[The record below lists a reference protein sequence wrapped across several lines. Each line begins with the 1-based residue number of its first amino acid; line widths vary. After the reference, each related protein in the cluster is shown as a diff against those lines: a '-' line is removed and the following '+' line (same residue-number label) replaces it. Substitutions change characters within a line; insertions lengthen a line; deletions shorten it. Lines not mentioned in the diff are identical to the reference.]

1 MPQNTFTV
9 FWTRSAQNDL
19 IEIIEHISFDSY
31 SIANEKFI
39 QIKRQAVK
47 LENQPTR
54 GRIVPELL
62 LYSIENYREIIISPW
77 RMIYRIEGSNVYIVA
92 LFDGRRNF
100 EDILLRRIIR
110 E

>member
-1 MPQNTFTV
+1 MAPHEP
-9 FWTRSAQNDL
+9 L
-19 IEIIEHISFDSY
+19 
-31 SIANEKFI
+31 
-39 QIKRQAVK
+39 
-47 LENQPTR
+47 
-54 GRIVPELL
+54 RIGSSRLW
-62 LYSIENYREIIISPW
+62 LYSIENYRVIIISTW

>member
-1 MPQNTFTV
+1 MAPHEP
-9 FWTRSAQNDL
+9 L
-19 IEIIEHISFDSY
+19 HIGSS
-31 SIANEKFI
+31 
-39 QIKRQAVK
+39 R
-47 LENQPTR
+47 LW
-54 GRIVPELL
+54 
-62 LYSIENYREIIISPW
+62 LYSIENYRVIIISTW